1 MGRRDG
7 LKACWCLH
15 LFIREGIFAMGLPP
29 IELQVFKDNGYFRK
43 QCRVT
48 DLWFWTCDESRDT
61 CGDTEEDEYTFI
73 GNPIID
79 GYKLLGRDLKDSMR
93 EAFLISSKI
102 THIFVMSPILF
113 WLDGEMTSI

>member
-1 MGRRDG
+1 
-7 LKACWCLH
+7 
-15 LFIREGIFAMGLPP
+15 MGLPP

-93 EAFLISSKI
+93 EAFLNFFEDNS
-102 THIFVMSPILF
+102 HIRVEPYPV
-113 WLDGEMTSI
+113 WLDGGMTSI